1 MEVNQYLEMFIEE
14 SKDHLQAC
22 SEHLLELEKNPDD
35 LAIVGEIFRSAHTL
49 KGMSATMGFEDLAD
63 LTHKME
69 NVLDAIRNEKIHV
82 SPEIL
87 DVVFESVD
95 HLEEMVM
102 DIANGGDGKRDVSS
116 TVAQLKRIEL
126 GEYAIPEVVA
136 TTETPVA
143 AVASML
149 EYDGFEQTVISQ
161 SAEQG
166 FNAFEISVKLRED
179 CLLKAARVF
188 MVFEILEKYGD
199 VIKSNP
205 SVEKL
210 EDEQFDQQFYVA
222 FVTKESAEDMQKKI
236 MKVSEVEEVIVA
248 TIGKPATAV
257 ASVLEYDGFEQ
268 TVISQSAEQGFN
280 AFEIS
285 VKLRED
291 CLLKAARVFMVFE
304 ILEKDGDVIKSNPSV
319 DKLEDEQFDQQF
331 YVAFVTKESAEDM
344 QKKIMKVSE
353 VEEVIVATI
362 EHKQY
367 SEKEQA
373 IQEVAAT
380 ATATVEVEAQPA
392 TAPETNTA
400 APKTAKAVAPAKTD
414 KSHAPV
420 GNKTIRVN
428 IERLDILMNLFEE
441 LVIDR
446 GRLQS
451 ISTEVNHGEL
461 NETVERMSRVMGDL
475 QTIILTMRMVPVE
488 TVFNRFP
495 KMIRQLSR
503 DLNKKINLEI
513 IGAETE
519 LDRTVI
525 DEIGDPLVHLIRNS
539 VDHGIE
545 NPTARRAKG
554 KPEEGTVVLRA
565 YHSGNYVF
573 IEIEDD
579 GAGIN
584 REKVL
589 AKAISKGIVTQEQSY
604 SMSDKQ
610 INELILASGFSTA
623 DVISDVSGRG
633 VGLDVVKTTIESLGG
648 NISIESTQD
657 VGSVFSI
664 QLPLTLSI
672 ISVMLV
678 EIEKEIYAIPLSS
691 IIETSIIRSSEIM
704 NAHNQKVIDFRG
716 KVVPLVFLEEIFEVP
731 CKEPQ
736 DDEFHSV
743 VIVRKGEKL
752 AGLVVDSFIGQQE
765 IVLKSLGNYLTNIFA
780 ISGATIL
787 GNGKVALIVDCN
799 ALIK

>member
-126 GEYAIPEVVA
+126 GEEAIPEVVG
-136 TTETPVA
+136 TTETP
-143 AVASML
+143 
-149 EYDGFEQTVISQ
+149 T
-161 SAEQG
+161 
-166 FNAFEISVKLRED
+166 
-179 CLLKAARVF
+179 
-188 MVFEILEKYGD
+188 
-199 VIKSNP
+199 
-205 SVEKL
+205 
-210 EDEQFDQQFYVA
+210 
-222 FVTKESAEDMQKKI
+222 
-236 MKVSEVEEVIVA
+236 
-248 TIGKPATAV
+248 TAV
-257 ASVLEYDGFEQ
+257 ASTLEYDGFEQ

-304 ILEKDGDVIKSNPSV
+304 ILEKDGEVIKSSPSV
-319 DKLEDEQFDQQF
+319 EKLEDEQFDQQF

-353 VEEVIVATI
+353 VDEVIVAAI
-362 EHKQY
+362 EPKQH
-367 SEKEQA
+367 SEKGQA

-380 ATATVEVEAQPA
+380 VEVEAKPATDPEKNNAAPKPA
-392 TAPETNTA
+392 TAA
-400 APKTAKAVAPAKTD
+400 APAKAD

-428 IERLDILMNLFEE
+428 IDRLDILMNLFEE

-451 ISTEVNHGEL
+451 IATEVNHGEL

-545 NPTARRAKG
+545 NPTTRLAKG

-731 CKEPQ
+731 RKEPQ
-736 DDEFHSV
+736 GDEFHSV

>member
-14 SKDHLQAC
+14 SKEHLQAC

-87 DVVFESVD
+87 DIVFESVD

-116 TVAQLKRIEL
+116 TVAQLKRIES
-126 GEYAIPEVVA
+126 GEEALPEVVA
-136 TTETPVA
+136 TVA
-143 AVASML
+143 IPEVPSVL
-149 EYDGFEQTVISQ
+149 EYDSFEQTVITQ

-166 FNAFEISVKLRED
+166 FNAFEISVRLRED

-188 MVFEILEKYGD
+188 MVFEILEKDGD
-199 VIKSNP
+199 VIKSTP

-222 FVTKESAEDMQKKI
+222 FVTKESAEDMQKKL
-236 MKVSEVEEVIVA
+236 MKVSEVDEVSVA
-248 TIGKPATAV
+248 KIN
-257 ASVLEYDGFEQ
+257 Q
-268 TVISQSAEQGFN
+268 
-280 AFEIS
+280 
-285 VKLRED
+285 
-291 CLLKAARVFMVFE
+291 
-304 ILEKDGDVIKSNPSV
+304 
-319 DKLEDEQFDQQF
+319 EQF
-331 YVAFVTKESAEDM
+331 
-344 QKKIMKVSE
+344 SE
-353 VEEVIVATI
+353 
-362 EHKQY
+362 KQY
-367 SEKEQA
+367 EANK
-373 IQEVAAT
+373 EVAAT
-380 ATATVEVEAQPA
+380 ATATA
-392 TAPETNTA
+392 TAPVEVVDT
-400 APKTAKAVAPAKTD
+400 PVEAPAKPAPAKSTPAKAD

-451 ISTEVNHGEL
+451 IATEVNHGEL

-589 AKAISKGIVTQEQSY
+589 AKAISKGVVTREQSLA
-604 SMSDKQ
+604 MSDNQ

-657 VGSVFSI
+657 VGSIFSI

-691 IIETSIIRSSEIM
+691 IIETSIIRSSDIM

-731 CKEPQ
+731 RKELQ